1 MQIPGLFKTRG
12 QIQGLFKTRGQIQG
26 LFNTDQRMNTG
37 KEKLLANTVMRDSV
51 MQISISVIMLE
62 ILVGI

>member
-1 MQIPGLFKTRG
+1 MQIP
-12 QIQGLFKTRGQIQG
+12 GLFKTRGQIQG

-37 KEKLLANTVMRDSV
+37 KEKLFANTVMRDSV